1 MLRKVLMVIA
11 AFFLFLL
18 QCCVFPH
25 ISLGGI
31 VPNLILLITS
41 IFGFMHGE
49 KAGMITGFCLGL
61 LFDIFYGDYIGLHAL
76 ILTYIGFMNGK
87 FFGIY
92 YPEDIKLP
100 IGLTLTSNFSYG
112 ILCYIFSFLIRGRL
126 NIGYYL
132 LHIILP
138 ELLYTLIVTI
148 IIYPIILVVYKAF
161 ENLEIK
167 KKKEA

>member
-138 ELLYTLIVTI
+138 ELIYTLIVTI
-148 IIYPIILVVYKAF
+148 IIYPIILIVYKAF

>member
-11 AFFLFLL
+11 AFLLFLL
-18 QCCVFPH
+18 QSCVFPH
-25 ISLGGI
+25 MSLGGI
-31 VPNLILLITS
+31 VPNLILIITS

-76 ILTYIGFMNGK
+76 ILTYIGFANGK

-100 IGLTLTSNFSYG
+100 IGLTITSNFSYG

-126 NIGYYL
+126 NFGYYL
-132 LHIILP
+132 LHVILP
-138 ELLYTLIVTI
+138 ELIYTLILSIV
-148 IIYPIILVVYKAF
+148 IYPLVLIVYKAF
-161 ENLEIK
+161 ERHENK

>member
-11 AFFLFLL
+11 AFILFLL
-18 QCCVFPH
+18 QSCVFPH
-25 ISLGGI
+25 VSLGGI

-61 LFDIFYGDYIGLHAL
+61 LFDVFYGDYIGLHAL

-87 FFGIY
+87 FFGIF

-112 ILCYIFSFLIRGRL
+112 ILCYILSFLIRGRL

-132 LHIILP
+132 LHVILP
-138 ELLYTLIVTI
+138 EMLYTLLATI
-148 IIYPIILVVYKAF
+148 IIYPIILIIYKAF
-161 ENLEIK
+161 ENMENK

>member
-18 QCCVFPH
+18 QSCVFPH
-25 ISLGGI
+25 VSLGGI

-61 LFDIFYGDYIGLHAL
+61 LFDVFYGDYIGLHAL

-87 FFGIY
+87 FFGIF

-112 ILCYIFSFLIRGRL
+112 ILCYILSFLIRGRL

-132 LHIILP
+132 LHVILP
-138 ELLYTLIVTI
+138 EMLYTLLATI
-148 IIYPIILVVYKAF
+148 IIYPIILIIYKAF
-161 ENLEIK
+161 ENMENK

>member
-1 MLRKVLMVIA
+1 MVIA

-18 QCCVFPH
+18 QSCVFPH
-25 ISLGGI
+25 FSLGGI

-49 KAGMITGFCLGL
+49 RAGIITGFCLGL
-61 LFDIFYGDYIGLHAL
+61 IFDIFYGDYIGLHAL
-76 ILTYIGFMNGK
+76 ILTYIGFLNGK

-100 IGLTLTSNFSYG
+100 IALTVTSNFTYG
-112 ILCYIFSFLIRGRL
+112 IINYIFTFLLRGRL
-126 NIGYYL
+126 NFGYYL
-132 LHIILP
+132 VHIILP
-138 ELLYTLIVTI
+138 ELLYTLIATI
-148 IIYPIILVVYKAF
+148 VIYPIVLVIYKAF
-161 ENLEIK
+161 ENLENK